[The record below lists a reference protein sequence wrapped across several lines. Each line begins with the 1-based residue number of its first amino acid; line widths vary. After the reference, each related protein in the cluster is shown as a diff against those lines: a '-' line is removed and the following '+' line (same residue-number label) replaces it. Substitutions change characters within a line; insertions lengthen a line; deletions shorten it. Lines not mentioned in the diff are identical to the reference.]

1 MNRHY
6 IIASHAH
13 FAKGLYES
21 VKLLVG
27 EHADVDILNAFV
39 DGNDDIEKEALALVD
54 ACSDNV
60 DVVVLTDL
68 MGGSITNEFTK
79 LMLSRQNVDVV
90 TNINLP
96 LVLTLFLS
104 DETEN
109 TVDLL
114 RQLVANTE
122 VHPKLVNDVSTLEED
137 ETF

>member
-68 MGGSITNEFTK
+68 MGGSINSQECVSGHKYKSSAGTYT
-79 LMLSRQNVDVV
+79 LSLQ
-90 TNINLP
+90 
-96 LVLTLFLS
+96 
-104 DETEN
+104 
-109 TVDLL
+109 
-114 RQLVANTE
+114 
-122 VHPKLVNDVSTLEED
+122 
-137 ETF
+137 

>member
-21 VKLLVG
+21 VKLLMG
-27 EHADVDILNAFV
+27 ERADVHVLNAFV
-39 DGNDDIEKEALALVD
+39 DGHDDVEKEALALVD
-54 ACSDNV
+54 AFSNDT

-68 MGGSITNEFTK
+68 MGGSINNEFTK
-79 LMLSRQNVDVV
+79 LMLSRKNVYVV

>member
-27 EHADVDILNAFV
+27 EHTDVDILNAFV

-68 MGGSITNEFTK
+68 MGGSINNEFTK
-79 LMLSRQNVDVV
+79 LMLSRKNVYVV

-96 LVLTLFLS
+96 LVLMLFLS

-114 RQLVANTE
+114 RRLVANTE

>member
-68 MGGSITNEFTK
+68 MGGSINNEFTK
-79 LMLSRQNVDVV
+79 LMLSRKNVYLV

-104 DETEN
+104 NETED
-109 TVDLL
+109 TADLL
-114 RQLVANTE
+114 RQLVADND
-122 VHPKLVNDVSTLEED
+122 VRPKFVNDVSIVEEE